1 MVSVL
6 PPQISPFQAIGKSMS
21 ELGRNT
27 PQLLENRYQ
36 RQQGLGAIDQ
46 LQEALGAAGGDI
58 NKILPALAKAYT
70 LNPGLE
76 RSGLGQQ
83 YLQNAG
89 AGQYAAGLGGD
100 QGKTGAPPPT
110 TQPNQPQQTSP
121 QKQGIQEDSIP
132 PKSQGEI
139 KEAKDIDVASND
151 FIAQL
156 RPDLINPASQYGA
169 INSFDSAVKRDLTPE
184 EEGQIRQQLL
194 DKKYA
199 PAVIDKIIDRTRQGV
214 QNRYQEAQDKYGF
227 DQDKLNQ
234 IQNKWKTFTGNAND
248 RLAPTFIKYRPE
260 GQILFPKTEDLL
272 RNKYFQYGG
281 AESTNLTPEQ
291 MHTNAMAKLDNDIK
305 RLDALNAI
313 PSMPPIHLF
322 GQAKDYIDQVKPAY
336 QALAK
341 EGFTEALKEDALLK
355 KDMGNEEFH
364 EIIWGDQTNK
374 NLLNQ
379 IHSFKA
385 PKEFE
390 LLPHPHYNK
399 NFGKEQKEYRN
410 NITNSLM
417 KLKPDDDLILAR
429 AMVLDN
435 GGDIKDFTSA
445 LDEAQKK
452 GLKLSPLQK
461 SQLQEIQIP
470 RRPPLWEIFSGAA
483 ESMSPFGIVGSL
495 NWKPFINYVRGK
507 K

>member
-1 MVSVL
+1 MVSIL
-6 PPQISPFQAIGKSMS
+6 PSKISPWQAIGKSMS
-21 ELGRNT
+21 DLGRNA
-27 PQLLENRYQ
+27 PQMLENRFQ
-36 RQQGLGAIDQ
+36 TERGLGAIDQ

-83 YLQNAG
+83 YLQQAG
-89 AGQYAAGLGGD
+89 AGQQAAGLAGMGE
-100 QGKTGAPPPT
+100 QSQTAQT
-110 TQPNQPQQTSP
+110 NQPQQQNAP
-121 QKQGIQEDSIP
+121 QSQGIQEDSIS
-132 PKSQGEI
+132 PKSPGEI
-139 KEAKDIDVASND
+139 KAAKDIDVSANE
-151 FIAQL
+151 FLAQL
-156 RPDLINPASQYGA
+156 RPDLINPSSQYGA
-169 INSFDSAVKRDLTPE
+169 VNTFNSEIKRDLSPQ
-184 EEGQIRQQLL
+184 EEGQIRQELL
-194 DKKYA
+194 DKKT
-199 PAVIDKIIDRTRQGV
+199 PASVVDKIVDRLRQGI
-214 QNRYQEAQDKYGF
+214 QNKYQEAQDKYGF
-227 DQDKLNQ
+227 DKDKLNQ
-234 IQNKWKTFTGNAND
+234 IQDKWQKFTGNAND
-248 RLAPTFIKYRPE
+248 RLAPTFTKYRPE
-260 GQILFPKTEDLL
+260 GQVLFPKTEDLL
-272 RNKYFQYGG
+272 KNKYFQYGG

-305 RLDALNAI
+305 RLDALDAI
-313 PSMPPIHLF
+313 PSMPPIHSF
-322 GQAKDYIDQVKPAY
+322 GQAKDYIEQVKPAY
-336 QALAK
+336 KALAK

-364 EIIWGDQTNK
+364 ETIWGDQTNK

-390 LLPHPHYNK
+390 VLPHPHYNK
-399 NFGKEQKEYRN
+399 NFDKEQKEYRN

-435 GGDIKDFTSA
+435 GGDIKDFTSS
-445 LDEAQKK
+445 LDEAQKR
-452 GLKLSPLQK
+452 GLKLSPLQQ

-483 ESMSPFGIVGSL
+483 ESMSPLGLVGSL